1 MEAIF
6 PSRMHGF
13 FDQVILVDLY
23 NKSFEIIGI
32 SDSYLKENLGGKGL
46 ATQLLLKY
54 NPPQVD
60 PLSPDNHLIFTTGPV
75 TGSAIYGSC
84 RFGVFAKSPLT
95 GFYGESYSGG
105 WVPEAI
111 SRTGYDAI
119 VIRGVSEEPTV
130 LEINE
135 NGAFFHPAEDLW
147 GMDTYA
153 AEQKVVERWGHQ
165 TRGAKKSGAVV
176 IGPAGERL
184 VRFALL
190 ENDRW
195 RSAGRTGL
203 GAVMGSKKLKAVL
216 FNGSRQRQWADPN
229 QLEKF
234 VQSIKEKAK
243 TDKGVSAYKNLGTPM
258 LVAIMNEAG
267 GFPTRY
273 WSRGKFEHWEE
284 ISAEA
289 LKEKCKVRSHA
300 CLRCLMACG
309 KLSTVKSGRHAGLTI
324 EGPEYE
330 TIYAFGGLCMID
342 SIEEILYL
350 NDLCDRL
357 GLDTITAGNLCSFAI
372 EASQQGK
379 IKEKL
384 EYGNPDQISALLKK
398 IAYRERI
405 GEVLAEGIRFASREW
420 DLADLAI
427 HVKGMEPAGY
437 DPRLLKGTGLGYA
450 VSDRGACHLR
460 ATFYKPELSGII
472 PPDQIQDKAELF
484 IQYEDRL
491 TLFDTLIFCRFYRDL
506 YLWDELG
513 TIVECTTGIKLD
525 EQGLRALA
533 SRVVNDTRRFNLRE
547 GLTPADDNLPK
558 RFYNEPLESGH
569 RITEEELLQLR
580 SDYYRLRG
588 WDEQGK
594 PPN

>member
-1 MEAIF
+1 
-6 PSRMHGF
+6 MHGF
-13 FDQVILVDLY
+13 FNQAILVDLS
-23 NKSFEIIGI
+23 NKSCEIIEMP
-32 SDSYLKENLGGKGL
+32 DSSLKEKLGGKGL
-46 ATQLLLKY
+46 ATHLLLGY

-60 PLSPDNHLIFTTGPV
+60 PLSPGNHLIFATGPV
-75 TGSAIYGSC
+75 TGSDIYGSC
-84 RFGVFAKSPLT
+84 RFGAFAKSPLT
-95 GFYGESYSGG
+95 GFYAESYSGG
-105 WVPEAI
+105 WVPEAM

-119 VIRGVSEEPTV
+119 VIRGASEEPTV

-135 NGAFFHPAEDLW
+135 SGACFYPAEDLW
-147 GMDTYA
+147 GMETYA

-165 TRGAKKSGAVV
+165 TRGIKKSGAVV

-184 VRFALL
+184 VRFALI

-216 FNGSRQRQWADPN
+216 FNGSRQRRWANPD

-234 VQSIKEKAK
+234 VQSIKERAK
-243 TDKGVSAYKNLGTPM
+243 TDKGVSNYKNLGTPM
-258 LVAIMNEAG
+258 LVAIMNEVG

-273 WSRGKFEHWEE
+273 WSRGKFEHWKK

-289 LKEKCKVRSHA
+289 LKERCKVRSHA
-300 CLRCLMACG
+300 CLRCFMACG
-309 KLSTVKSGRHAGLTI
+309 KLSTVKSGPHTGLTI

-330 TIYAFGGLCMID
+330 TIYAFGGLCMVD

-350 NDLCDRL
+350 NDICDRL
-357 GLDTITAGNLCSFAI
+357 GLDTITAGNLCSLAI
-372 EASQQGK
+372 EASQRGK
-379 IKEKL
+379 IKEKM
-384 EYGNPDQISALLKK
+384 EYGNSDQIATLLEK
-398 IAYRERI
+398 IAYREAI
-405 GEVLAEGIRFASREW
+405 GAVLAEGIRFASREW
-420 DLADLAI
+420 DLEDLAI

-472 PPDQIQDKAELF
+472 PPDQIQGKAELF

-491 TLFDTLIFCRFYRDL
+491 TVFDTLILCRFYRDL
-506 YLWDELG
+506 YLWEELG
-513 TIVECTTGIKLD
+513 TIIECTTGLKLD
-525 EQGLRALA
+525 EQGLRMMA
-533 SRVVNDTRRFNLRE
+533 SRVVDDTRRFNLRE
-547 GLTPADDNLPK
+547 GLTPTDDTLPR
-558 RFYNEPLESGH
+558 RFYDEPLDSGH
-569 RITEEELLQLR
+569 MITEEELLQLR

-588 WDEQGK
+588 WDEQGN
-594 PPN
+594 PPDRSL